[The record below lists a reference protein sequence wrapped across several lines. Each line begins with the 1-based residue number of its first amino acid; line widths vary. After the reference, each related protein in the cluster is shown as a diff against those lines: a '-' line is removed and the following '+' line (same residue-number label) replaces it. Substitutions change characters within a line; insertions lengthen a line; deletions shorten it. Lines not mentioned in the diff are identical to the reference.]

1 MAEETKTATTS
12 ARVRKPKEP
21 EAPKEPKEPKEP
33 EAPKEP
39 KEPEEPE
46 APKEPKEPEAPKEPK
61 EPEAPKEYSFC
72 EAMALAAKGAKLRR
86 REWDKVGVAAVDHII
101 IRRGETL
108 PMMTNER
115 YEATYTPSI
124 SDALANDWYEINE
137 GENNA

>member
-21 EAPKEPKEPKEP
+21 EAPKE
-33 EAPKEP
+33 
-39 KEPEEPE
+39 
-46 APKEPKEPEAPKEPK
+46 PKEPKEPEAPKEPK

-124 SDALANDWYEINE
+124 SDALANDWYKINE